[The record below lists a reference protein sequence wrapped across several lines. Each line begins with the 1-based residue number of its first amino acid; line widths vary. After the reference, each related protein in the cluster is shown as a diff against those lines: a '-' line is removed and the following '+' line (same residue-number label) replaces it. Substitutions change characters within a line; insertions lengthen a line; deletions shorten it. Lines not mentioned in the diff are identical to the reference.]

1 MAEDFKS
8 LLGKGA
14 GQNWGELAGTYF
26 SQNNKKSN
34 RARNL
39 LLASLFFNAKEARMQ
54 SNVMK
59 NLQDLEDNRTIEKAK
74 LAAQWKK
81 RTDLETA
88 YKDINDQ
95 GALGYY
101 EDQAEKAFQQANAE
115 NSKWANLTSGAIVKA
130 KQDWKEAWAQNKANT
145 EVLNPYKGIDTS
157 ITTLEE
163 FSKDYNDYY
172 KAQKRNYA
180 SPKNISLVHNLFS
193 KIGIGGKEP
202 GEIDKATNKF
212 VSTVEKERGEYDR
225 RQREIKG
232 YTVIEA
238 APFKKAALDKAKLE
252 GMQLDDDDFN
262 TLINSSTLG
271 KNNSA
276 EALAVVRAAKQEF
289 KENGGTLQAAIAAIS
304 SNELGY
310 DMAVNVAKRERA
322 ISAYELTNPKPTTK
336 GPELEL
342 WNANRAKTIRTAL
355 GVGDLSEDAILR
367 ARELYSIAFQ
377 TDPGI
382 DQKEFI
388 NKVLAEDVRKATG
401 AVNVNEIKTEIMKTR
416 VVDVVDLYGEGD
428 ISTLGRR
435 DVTQITKEQLDT
447 MSRDY
452 KDLYK
457 KLMEMP
463 DIMKDGEFNVDVLQT
478 NITNFTKGEQTI
490 IRSYQRNT
498 DMSIQADIAYFA
510 AEEIGDAITRSLKDN
525 DPLGLN
531 P

>member
-1 MAEDFKS
+1 MADDFKS
-8 LLGKGA
+8 LLGKGS
-14 GQNWGELAGTYF
+14 GQSWGELAGSYF
-26 SQNNKKSN
+26 SRNNKKSN
-34 RARNL
+34 RSRNI
-39 LLASLFFNAKEARMQ
+39 LLASLFMNAAEARMQ
-54 SNVMK
+54 SKAMA
-59 NLQDLEDNRTIEKAK
+59 NLQDLEDSKAIEKAK

-101 EDQAEKAFQQANAE
+101 EAQAEKAFQSANAE
-115 NSKWANLTSGAIVKA
+115 NSKFANLSSGAIVKA

-172 KAQKRNYA
+172 KAQKRSYA
-180 SPKNISLVHNLFS
+180 SPKNISVVHNLFS
-193 KIGIGGKEP
+193 KIGIGGEEP

-238 APFKKAALDKAKLE
+238 APFKKAALDKAKLQ

-271 KNNSA
+271 NNNSG

-401 AVNVNEIKTEIMKTR
+401 TVNVNEIKTEIMKTR
-416 VVDVVDLYGEGD
+416 VADVVDLYGEGD

-490 IRSYQRNT
+490 IRSYQRDT

-531 P
+531 S

>member
-1 MAEDFKS
+1 MADDFKS
-8 LLGKGA
+8 LLGKGS
-14 GQNWGELAGTYF
+14 GQSWGELAGSYF
-26 SQNNKKSN
+26 AQNNKKSN
-34 RARNL
+34 RSRNI
-39 LLASLFFNAKEARMQ
+39 LLASLFMNAAEARMQ
-54 SNVMK
+54 SKAMT
-59 NLQDLEDNRTIEKAK
+59 NLQDLEDSKAIEKAK

-88 YKDINDQ
+88 YKNIQDQ

-115 NSKWANLTSGAIVKA
+115 NSKWANLSSGAIVKA
-130 KQDWKEAWAQNKANT
+130 KQEWKEAWAQNKANT

-172 KAQKRNYA
+172 KAQKRNYT
-180 SPKNISLVHNLFS
+180 SPKNISVVHNLFS

-202 GEIDKATNKF
+202 GEIDQATNKF
-212 VSTVEKERGEYDR
+212 VSTVEKERAEYE
-225 RQREIKG
+225 RQQKKING

-238 APFKKAALDKAKLE
+238 APFKKAALDKAQLE

-262 TLINSSTLG
+262 TLINSTTLG
-271 KNNSA
+271 KTNSS

-289 KENGGTLQAAIAAIS
+289 KDNGGTLQAAIAAIS
-304 SNELGY
+304 SKELGY
-310 DMAVNVAKRERA
+310 DMAVNIAKREKA
-322 ISAYELTNPKPTTK
+322 VSAYELTNPKPAA
-336 GPELEL
+336 GSPELEL
-342 WNANRAKTIRTAL
+342 WNANRNKAIRDSL
-355 GVGDLSEDAILR
+355 GLTDLSEDAMLR

-382 DQKEFI
+382 DQQEFI

-416 VVDVVDLYGEGD
+416 VADVVELYGEGD
-428 ISTLGRR
+428 KSTLGRR

-447 MSRDY
+447 MSKDY
-452 KDLYK
+452 KDLYE
-457 KLMEMP
+457 KLMAMP
-463 DIMKDGEFNVDVLQT
+463 NIMKDGEFNVDVLQA
-478 NITNFTKGEQTI
+478 NINTFTKGEQTI
-490 IRSYQRNT
+490 IRNYQRAT
-498 DMSIQADIAYFA
+498 DMAIQADIAYFA

-525 DPLGLN
+525 DPLNLN

>member
-14 GQNWGELAGTYF
+14 GQSWGELAGSYF

-34 RARNL
+34 RSRNI
-39 LLASLFFNAKEARMQ
+39 LLASLFMNAAESRMQ
-54 SNVMK
+54 SK
-59 NLQDLEDNRTIEKAK
+59 ALSNLQDLEDNKTIEKAK

-88 YKDINDQ
+88 YKNIQDQ

-130 KQDWKEAWAQNKANT
+130 KQDWKEAWAENKANT

-180 SPKNISLVHNLFS
+180 SPKNISVVHNLFS

-202 GEIDKATNKF
+202 GEIDQATNKF
-212 VSTVEKERGEYDR
+212 VSTVEKERAEYE
-225 RQREIKG
+225 RQQKKING

-238 APFKKAALDKAKLE
+238 APFKKAALDKAKLQ

-271 KNNSA
+271 NNNSA

-304 SNELGY
+304 SKELGY
-310 DMAVNVAKRERA
+310 NMAVNVAKRDRA
-322 ISAYELTNPKPTTK
+322 VSAYELTNPKPAADD
-336 GPELEL
+336 PELEL
-342 WNANRAKTIRTAL
+342 WNANRNKAIRDSL
-355 GVGDLSEDAILR
+355 GLTDLSEDAMLR
-367 ARELYSIAFQ
+367 ARELYSIAFK

-382 DQKEFI
+382 DQQEFI
-388 NKVLAEDVRKATG
+388 NDVLTEDIRKATG
-401 AVNVNEIKTEIMKTR
+401 GVNVNDLKADIMKTR
-416 VVDVVDLYGEGD
+416 AMDIIDLYGEGD
-428 ISTLGRR
+428 TTTLGRR

-447 MSRDY
+447 MSKDY

-457 KLMEMP
+457 ELTEMP
-463 DIMKDGEFNVDVLQT
+463 DIMKDGELNLDVLNE
-478 NITNFTKGEQTI
+478 NITTFSKGEQTI
-490 IRSYQRNT
+490 IRNYQRDT
-498 DMSIQADIAYFA
+498 DMAIQADIAYYA
-510 AEEIGDAITRSLKDN
+510 AEEIGDSISRALGDK
-525 DPLGLN
+525 DPLNLN

>member
-59 NLQDLEDNRTIEKAK
+59 NLQDLEDNKTIEKAK